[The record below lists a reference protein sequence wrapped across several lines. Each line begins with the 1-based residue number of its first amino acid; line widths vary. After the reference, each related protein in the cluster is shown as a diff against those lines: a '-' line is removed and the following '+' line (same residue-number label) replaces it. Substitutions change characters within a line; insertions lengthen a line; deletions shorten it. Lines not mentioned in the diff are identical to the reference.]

1 MIFLEFLYVVI
12 LSIVSALTL
21 FILTKL
27 IGYRQISELSFFDYV
42 VGITIGSVAAEMAT
56 NIDIEWY
63 KGITAMVIYSVIAI
77 IFTKLTQ
84 KSAKARKLVTGTP
97 IILMENSVIDRD
109 AMKKAKI
116 DINDLLVSA
125 RTNGYFDLSEIDY
138 AIMEPTGKISFMPI
152 PAKRQ
157 LNPQDFNFT
166 PEREGLCVNVI
177 LDGHIMDNNL
187 KYAGITK
194 KELDKM
200 LANRGQKPE
209 NIFLATINLKK
220 QLTIFSK

>member
-1 MIFLEFLYVVI
+1 MELLYVAI
-12 LSIVSALTL
+12 LSVVSALIL
-21 FILTKL
+21 FILAKL
-27 IGYRQISELSFFDYV
+27 IGYRQISELSFFDYI

-63 KGITAMVIYSVIAI
+63 KGVTAMAIYTLIAI
-77 IFTKLTQ
+77 LFSRLTQ
-84 KSAKARKLVTGTP
+84 KSARARKFITGKP
-97 IILMENSVIDRD
+97 IILMENSVINRD
-109 AMKKAKI
+109 ALKKAKI
-116 DINDLLVSA
+116 DVNDLLVSA

-138 AIMEPTGKISFMPI
+138 AIMEPTGKISFLPI
-152 PAKRQ
+152 PSGRQ

-177 LDGHIMDNNL
+177 LDGNIMADNL

-200 LANRGQKPE
+200 LANRGQKAE